1 MDYESAGVSLQEQN
15 LFHFKLYNK
24 MNWLGGHV
32 GSFDVG
38 ADFVVCST
46 DGIGSKIK
54 LYDENKD
61 KKGVSIKN
69 LGKDLVSNVFN
80 DIVTCGA
87 RPLFM
92 NDYLMVPKMDDLYLE
107 LIDGINEG
115 LKEIQVP
122 VPLLGGETALQPD
135 ANPFDIAGF
144 GIGACPKTK
153 YIDGSA
159 IKEGDMMLGLASNG
173 FHCNGYTLIR
183 KVFNEYTWDITKG
196 DDGKQQLYEDLL
208 RPTKSYV
215 NTILDITDKFTGLIH
230 GISHIA
236 GFGRD
241 NVLRLL
247 GENLNLKPTWTNDW
261 IKPPEFDR
269 IQEMGRISDQEMRK
283 VFNDGIGMVLIV
295 DPNGIN
301 DIIAELEHLGES
313 VFVCGK
319 IEQRFIQVKNEETG
333 RYN

>member
-1 MDYESAGVSLQEQN
+1 MDYESAGVSLQDQN

-32 GSFDVG
+32 GAFDVG
-38 ADFVVCST
+38 ADFVVSST

-54 LYDENKD
+54 LWEENKD
-61 KKGVSIKN
+61 REGVSIKN
-69 LGKDLVSNVFN
+69 LGHDLVANVFN

-92 NDYLMVPKMDDLYLE
+92 NDYLMVPKIDDIYLE
-107 LIDGINEG
+107 LIDGINEA
-115 LKEIQVP
+115 LKSMGPSI
-122 VPLLGGETALQPD
+122 PLISGETAIQPD
-135 ANPFDIAGF
+135 ADPFDIAGF
-144 GIGACPKTK
+144 GIGACPKVK
-153 YIDGSA
+153 FIDGSA
-159 IKEGDMMLGLASNG
+159 IKEGDMMIGLASNG

-183 KVFNEYTWDITKG
+183 KAFNNWDWDITKG
-196 DDGKQQLYEDLL
+196 DGGRAKLLKQLL
-208 RPTKSYV
+208 TPTRNYV

-247 GENLNLKPTWTNDW
+247 GENLNLRPTWNNNW
-261 IKPPEFDR
+261 VKPEEFNM
-269 IQEMGRISDQEMRK
+269 IQQMGHISDQEMIR
-283 VFNDGIGMVLIV
+283 VFNDGLGMILIV
-295 DPNGIN
+295 DPDGVN
-301 DIIAELEHLGES
+301 DIISELQHLGEK
-313 VFVCGK
+313 VFVCGT
-319 IEQRFIQVKNEETG
+319 IAQRFVQVKNEETG